1 MSKSKGNALKPA
13 DLVKVFGVDAYRYY
27 FLSDVQF
34 GHDGS
39 ISIERMVQVYN
50 ADLANTWGNLCS
62 RVFNMTK
69 KYFEGKVPAAP
80 AGAEEN
86 PLREIADEL
95 YAEYDNYRKRTAK
108 EKTETYSHAT
118 AAAVETLLPALD
130 SFSLALEAAC
140 TDEAYKTGME
150 KIYTQLNE
158 ALKKLGVREME
169 ALGTPF
175 DPNFHHAIK
184 QAADTEYE
192 EGMVCQVFQKGY
204 LIGDRVIR
212 HAMVAVAQ

>member
-1 MSKSKGNALKPA
+1 MSRDSIRTEGVQPMKKEQDLTEETTAGQEPEEAAAAQEAESASQPEQAEQPEIKQTRTEPDPA
-13 DLVKVFGVDAYRYY
+13 E
-27 FLSDVQF
+27 Q
-34 GHDGS
+34 
-39 ISIERMVQVYN
+39 
-50 ADLANTWGNLCS
+50 LAAE
-62 RVFNMTK
+62 K
-69 KYFEGKVPAAP
+69 DKY
-80 AGAEEN
+80 
-86 PLREIADEL
+86 LRL

-108 EKTETYSHAT
+108 EKTETDSHAT

>member
-1 MSKSKGNALKPA
+1 MNEEK
-13 DLVKVFGVDAYRYY
+13 DLTEECTSGQAPEEAENTAEPETAPEQEPETEAEAEQPEIRQHVNDTPDPEE
-27 FLSDVQF
+27 L
-34 GHDGS
+34 
-39 ISIERMVQVYN
+39 
-50 ADLANTWGNLCS
+50 LAAE
-62 RVFNMTK
+62 K
-69 KYFEGKVPAAP
+69 DKY
-80 AGAEEN
+80 
-86 PLREIADEL
+86 LRL

-150 KIYTQLNE
+150 KIYTQLTE

-175 DPNFHHAIK
+175 DPNFHNAIK
-184 QAADTEYE
+184 QSADTEYE
-192 EGMVCQVFQKGY
+192 EGTVCQVFQKGY

>member
-1 MSKSKGNALKPA
+1 MSRDSIRTEGVQPMKKEQDLTEETTAGQEPEEAAKAAEPEVAAAQEAESASQPEQAEQLEIKQTRTEPDPA
-13 DLVKVFGVDAYRYY
+13 E
-27 FLSDVQF
+27 Q
-34 GHDGS
+34 
-39 ISIERMVQVYN
+39 
-50 ADLANTWGNLCS
+50 LAAE
-62 RVFNMTK
+62 K
-69 KYFEGKVPAAP
+69 DKY
-80 AGAEEN
+80 
-86 PLREIADEL
+86 LRL

>member
-1 MSKSKGNALKPA
+1 M
-13 DLVKVFGVDAYRYY
+13 RMRT
-27 FLSDVQF
+27 
-34 GHDGS
+34 GS
-39 ISIERMVQVYN
+39 NSIIERVQPMKKEK
-50 ADLANTWGNLCS
+50 DLTEETTAGQEPEEAAKAAEPEAAAEAEQAEQPEI
-62 RVFNMTK
+62 RQTK
-69 KYFEGKVPAAP
+69 AEPDPEELLAAEKDKY
-80 AGAEEN
+80 
-86 PLREIADEL
+86 LRL

-118 AAAVETLLPALD
+118 AEAVETLLPALD

-184 QAADTEYE
+184 QSADTEYE
-192 EGMVCQVFQKGY
+192 EGIVCQVFQKGY

-212 HAMVAVAQ
+212 HAMVAVAE

>member
-1 MSKSKGNALKPA
+1 M
-13 DLVKVFGVDAYRYY
+13 
-27 FLSDVQF
+27 
-34 GHDGS
+34 
-39 ISIERMVQVYN
+39 
-50 ADLANTWGNLCS
+50 
-62 RVFNMTK
+62 
-69 KYFEGKVPAAP
+69 
-80 AGAEEN
+80 
-86 PLREIADEL
+86 
-95 YAEYDNYRKRTAK
+95 
-108 EKTETYSHAT
+108 
-118 AAAVETLLPALD
+118 ETLLPALD

>member
-1 MSKSKGNALKPA
+1 MKKEQDLTEETTAGQEPEEAAKAAESASQPEQAERPEIKQTRTEPDPA
-13 DLVKVFGVDAYRYY
+13 E
-27 FLSDVQF
+27 Q
-34 GHDGS
+34 
-39 ISIERMVQVYN
+39 
-50 ADLANTWGNLCS
+50 LAAE
-62 RVFNMTK
+62 K
-69 KYFEGKVPAAP
+69 DKY
-80 AGAEEN
+80 
-86 PLREIADEL
+86 LRL